1 MKNYTLQEI
10 ASLTGGKLIA
20 PDGFTGREYQQII
33 IDSRVL
39 FQKNKTLFFALKGVR
54 NNGHNFIQALIKN
67 GIDAFVVSEPEVI
80 TSQAAFIL
88 VDDTTKALQQ
98 VAAGNRNK
106 FTYPVIGITGS
117 NGKTVIKEWLNE
129 LLVDNYKIVRSPK
142 SYNSQTGVPLSAL
155 LMDTNFNLAIFEAG
169 ISQPGEMQNLARVIT
184 PTIGILTNI
193 GDAHQENFKS
203 KEEKLHEKLLLFTTC
218 QKLVFKADDP
228 ELTPLIKDFCTR
240 NNIQQVDWSYYSKK
254 SFIYFEHQIQDG
266 KTIIEATVKEK
277 NYKFE
282 LRLTDASSIENA
294 SHCFAAIYALT
305 GATENYQKRLSTLE
319 PIAMRLEIKKGI
331 KNSLLINDYY
341 NSDLTSFSIALS
353 VLHQQAQRS
362 AQKKQV
368 ILSDIQ
374 QTGLTSKELYNQ
386 VNNLLNQWKIDE
398 LIGIGPEISLHQE
411 LITTE
416 KTFYPSTEAFL
427 TEIKQQHF
435 HDSIILIKG
444 AREFT
449 FEKISASLQ
458 QKTHQTRLEINLNA
472 LVNNLNVYK
481 RLLRPETRIM
491 VMVKAFSYGSGDVE
505 IARTLQHE
513 NVDYLAVAVADEGIE
528 LRNAGIRIPI
538 IVMNPEEQSFNNMI
552 EFQLEPNIYNIELLK
567 QFEKTVILSA
577 RNNFPIHIKL
587 DTGMNRL
594 GFKTEEEVDELIS
607 HLYQNNNF
615 RIQSVFSH
623 LAASDDSAFDT
634 FTGTQIG
641 KYDGWSLKIASAFDY
656 KIDRHLLNSAG
667 LERFTE
673 WQMDMVRLGI
683 GLYGISVTGL
693 PLQNISTF
701 KSIVSQVKKAYPEE
715 SAGYSR
721 KELIDKETEI
731 AIIPVGYADGLDR
744 KLGNRNGSAY
754 IKNQKVPIIGNICMD
769 MLLLDVT
776 GMDVHR
782 GDEVEFFGS
791 HVPIT
796 EIAEK
801 AGTIPYEVL
810 TGISQRV
817 KRIYIYE

>member
-169 ISQPGEMQNLARVIT
+169 ISQPGEMQNLAGVIT

-203 KEEKLHEKLLLFTTC
+203 KEEKLHEKLLLFTAC

-427 TEIKQQHF
+427 TEIK
-435 HDSIILIKG
+435 
-444 AREFT
+444 
-449 FEKISASLQ
+449 
-458 QKTHQTRLEINLNA
+458 
-472 LVNNLNVYK
+472 
-481 RLLRPETRIM
+481 
-491 VMVKAFSYGSGDVE
+491 
-505 IARTLQHE
+505 
-513 NVDYLAVAVADEGIE
+513 
-528 LRNAGIRIPI
+528 
-538 IVMNPEEQSFNNMI
+538 
-552 EFQLEPNIYNIELLK
+552 
-567 QFEKTVILSA
+567 
-577 RNNFPIHIKL
+577 
-587 DTGMNRL
+587 
-594 GFKTEEEVDELIS
+594 
-607 HLYQNNNF
+607 
-615 RIQSVFSH
+615 
-623 LAASDDSAFDT
+623 
-634 FTGTQIG
+634 
-641 KYDGWSLKIASAFDY
+641 
-656 KIDRHLLNSAG
+656 
-667 LERFTE
+667 
-673 WQMDMVRLGI
+673 
-683 GLYGISVTGL
+683 
-693 PLQNISTF
+693 
-701 KSIVSQVKKAYPEE
+701 
-715 SAGYSR
+715 
-721 KELIDKETEI
+721 
-731 AIIPVGYADGLDR
+731 
-744 KLGNRNGSAY
+744 
-754 IKNQKVPIIGNICMD
+754 
-769 MLLLDVT
+769 
-776 GMDVHR
+776 
-782 GDEVEFFGS
+782 
-791 HVPIT
+791 
-796 EIAEK
+796 
-801 AGTIPYEVL
+801 
-810 TGISQRV
+810 
-817 KRIYIYE
+817 